1 MKAVGIRI
9 CSFASV
15 GFLFDL
21 LFQSVKRFGGKEISQ
36 GDAEAVTKH
45 LDCYDPGVAAF
56 TVDDFFDG

>member
-45 LDCYDPGVAAF
+45 LDCYDPGVAAS
-56 TVDDFFDG
+56 